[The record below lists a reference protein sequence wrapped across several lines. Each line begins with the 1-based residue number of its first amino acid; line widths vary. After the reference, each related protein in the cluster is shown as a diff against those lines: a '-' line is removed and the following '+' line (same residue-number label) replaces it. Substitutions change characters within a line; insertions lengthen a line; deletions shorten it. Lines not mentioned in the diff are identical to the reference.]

1 MVMTDFMHKGRML
14 DRQIQINSH
23 CGRSI
28 GQSCKG
34 PVFHL

>member
-1 MVMTDFMHKGRML
+1 MVLTGFMLKGRML

-23 CGRSI
+23 SGRSI